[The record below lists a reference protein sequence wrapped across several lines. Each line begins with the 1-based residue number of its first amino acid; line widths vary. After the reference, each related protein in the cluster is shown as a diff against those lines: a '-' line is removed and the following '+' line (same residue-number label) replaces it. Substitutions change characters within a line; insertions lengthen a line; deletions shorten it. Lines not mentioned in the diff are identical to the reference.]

1 MPDNVAMRTA
11 SRELGLRPK
20 VLELAV
26 QVGEIR
32 SVRGVSAGQ
41 RRVPR
46 TELTRLKESAGFP
59 QSFEE
64 RLQVV
69 DAADGAEL
77 LGIGAARF
85 ARLARGGCFS
95 PVRFYVNRHRTVVWL
110 YLARELRAFAERR
123 PELLSGNIPRGLRV
137 LLEEGVDFRPR
148 HWRGRR
154 VGQLCRQADGPW
166 ELAAARA
173 AVLDAEALE
182 EAVPDPGERARLT
195 ALKPELTAVSGESAA
210 TRDVA
215 EEVCVAEA
223 EDEILWHRLMLEADL
238 EDARASR
245 PPAEDAGAPPIEA
258 REGAGVSGVS
268 GAADAAESAEAVVA
282 PRLGP
287 GVPDVPAPAVPAAG
301 IPAPD
306 VPASAVSR
314 TASGA
319 VSDGD
324 AASGGRRVPREV
336 RQQEQGPCSSA
347 VDPAVLRRRA
357 HVLSRLRRGPH
368 RLPGWWRREGP
379 LRRPAL

>member
-1 MPDNVAMRTA
+1 VPRA
-11 SRELGLRPK
+11 
-20 VLELAV
+20 ELA
-26 QVGEIR
+26 
-32 SVRGVSAGQ
+32 
-41 RRVPR
+41 
-46 TELTRLKESAGFP
+46 RLKESAGFP

-64 RLQVV
+64 RLRVV
-69 DAADGAEL
+69 DAASGAEL

-85 ARLARGGCFS
+85 TRLARGGCFS
-95 PVRFYVNRHRTVVWL
+95 PVQFYVNRYRTVVWL

-173 AVLDAEALE
+173 AVLDADALE

-195 ALKPELTAVSGESAA
+195 ALKPELTAVSDESAA

-215 EEVCVAEA
+215 EEACVAEA

-245 PPAEDAGAPPIEA
+245 PPAEEAGSPPVEA
-258 REGAGVSGVS
+258 REGT
-268 GAADAAESAEAVVA
+268 GACGAVDAAESAEAVVA

-287 GVPDVPAPAVPAAG
+287 GVPEAPAPAPDVLAPDVPAPAVG
-301 IPAPD
+301 
-306 VPASAVSR
+306 R
-314 TASGA
+314 TASGV

-324 AASGGRRVPREV
+324 AASGGRRVPGEV
-336 RQQEQGPCSSA
+336 RQREQGPCSA

-357 HVLSRLRRGPH
+357 HVLSRLRGPH
-368 RLPGWWRREGP
+368 GLPSWWRREGP
-379 LRRPAL
+379 LRRPAF